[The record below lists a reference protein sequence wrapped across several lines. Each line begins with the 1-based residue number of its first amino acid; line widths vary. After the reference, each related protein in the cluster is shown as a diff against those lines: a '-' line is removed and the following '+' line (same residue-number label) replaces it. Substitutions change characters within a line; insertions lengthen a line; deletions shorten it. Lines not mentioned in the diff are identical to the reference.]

1 MHRAG
6 KAVTVTI
13 IHDRW
18 GNNKTDLALDA
29 FVAQRRARFAGQV
42 QRKNSTGL
50 EKAAINADLKNLQSI
65 FDRYERMWMR
75 ETGLGDDGNC

>member
-1 MHRAG
+1 MSN
-6 KAVTVTI
+6 
-13 IHDRW
+13 IHDGWR
-18 GNNKTDLALDA
+18 NNKTDLALDA

-42 QRKNSTGL
+42 QRRNIGL

-75 ETGLGDDGNC
+75 ENGLGDDGNC